1 VINKSINYYFLV
13 LFSAL
18 PVSIIAGSSV
28 SLANVLIIDISF
40 LLLIFINKDFSFLKK
55 KSVKYLF
62 LLYIYLI
69 FNSLISIN
77 PEIGLYRNFGF
88 LRIILLFI
96 AINYFFE
103 QKFFHKKV
111 LFFWSLILCI
121 VIFDVFFESF
131 TGRNLLGYGGNF
143 GGLGGKRIVSFFK
156 DEPIVGGY
164 INGFFLI
171 LIGYLFNEFD
181 KNKKNL
187 ILILSIVFLISVFLT
202 GERSNSIKA
211 IIGLL
216 LFYTF
221 LKEYQIKHKILI
233 FIFMI
238 FSLSILILNSQFL
251 KLRFVDQMKFY
262 KNTENIYFKLYN
274 SGLEVF
280 YDNKYFGVGN
290 KNYRVITC
298 DQNKKN
304 DPNNKKGYQCSTHPH
319 QIYFELLSEHGI
331 IGALF
336 IIFIFYKLVFSKI
349 LKTLYSKNY
358 VQLGSLIYMVTT
370 FLPLLP
376 SGAFF
381 GDYMLTIFA
390 INLSIFYGISSKLNI
405 YKK

>member
-1 VINKSINYYFLV
+1 MINKSINYYFLV

>member
-1 VINKSINYYFLV
+1 M
-13 LFSAL
+13 
-18 PVSIIAGSSV
+18 
-28 SLANVLIIDISF
+28 
-40 LLLIFINKDFSFLKK
+40 
-55 KSVKYLF
+55 
-62 LLYIYLI
+62 I